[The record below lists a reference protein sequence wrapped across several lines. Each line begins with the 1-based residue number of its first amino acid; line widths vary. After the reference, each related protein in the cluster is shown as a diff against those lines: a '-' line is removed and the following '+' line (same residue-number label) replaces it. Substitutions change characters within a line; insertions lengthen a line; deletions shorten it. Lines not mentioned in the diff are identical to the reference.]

1 MSSFSDRVY
10 ESLYITEGFVPTIY
24 KDSEGIPT
32 IGVGYALLVKGKDG
46 KYKPRED
53 IEKFYE
59 KMGYS
64 PEQQEAVKSALLAAQ
79 NALNGVSGAVN
90 PFKSSSALLWGNNHT
105 AALNAEI
112 AKYGSVGTKQ
122 QFKTNFWD
130 TDGSVFQEY
139 FTGVKDFI
147 EDSNWNKLTEDEQV
161 ALYSIYYNGAA
172 GPKIKAAIN
181 LLTENGTKS
190 TSNKNELT
198 DKQYIGYLNFLYEIV
213 YASNGNNSEA
223 VQNRRFFEAR
233 EAIGSP
239 LTSLPSNG
247 NVSLTIPV
255 ENLNQANIAIA
266 FMNQNKEAMKNKL
279 DDITNYKNN
288 SYKYIRD
295 NFSRA
300 VSVFLS
306 NQNYK
311 GNASIDTLFT
321 EWNLYTDLQINTS
334 TGTTSYGNITGSDKR
349 DLIFITG
356 EQDGTTVHADA
367 GNDFVGGSS
376 KKDIIYSGSGD
387 DVVYTYAGNDEV
399 YTTDGNNEDYK
410 QIYLGAGSDIF
421 RGGDGD
427 DFVDGGS
434 GRIDLSHVSSNI
446 GAEDATTDVNDVNL
460 GGGQNR
466 YIGGKGTDK
475 VQGSGY
481 NTVYLGAG
489 SDEYIGGDGVDIVD
503 GGSATS
509 SYGADGLLDT
519 NKIHLGGGD
528 DRYIG
533 GIGKDIVYGGNGDDF
548 INGGDG
554 ENELYGGVGE
564 DHLYGGQHQDKLYGG
579 TGRDYFYPEKGT
591 NRIDCG
597 TDNNTDVVMINNDAG
612 GVDTIYNVSA
622 RDIISCSGGFN
633 LESMEQVGSDVIIYG
648 NRNNKIVIKD
658 VKLPDEEEPEIPAE
672 NMPILYQPDG
682 SVLQWDGSEY
692 VDSGTKF
699 PPYDEKPEDPEDL
712 PDIPTPEPS
721 EGDNPPQLP
730 VIPEKPEEPE
740 GGTEKPQT
748 DNPPSIPED
757 TKGDIGKLWED
768 AENSRSPLVVDLDGD
783 GKIET
788 VSTDGNVHFD
798 FDSNQKIENSGWIGK
813 TKASLFGISMVMVR
827 LITVPKCS
835 VTIPCFKM
843 VKMPLTVL
851 KLLKTS
857 ILTVMANLMQKMML
871 GAKSKCGVTPI
882 LMEL

>member
-1 MSSFSDRVY
+1 M
-10 ESLYITEGFVPTIY
+10 
-24 KDSEGIPT
+24 
-32 IGVGYALLVKGKDG
+32 
-46 KYKPRED
+46 
-53 IEKFYE
+53 
-59 KMGYS
+59 
-64 PEQQEAVKSALLAAQ
+64 
-79 NALNGVSGAVN
+79 
-90 PFKSSSALLWGNNHT
+90 
-105 AALNAEI
+105 
-112 AKYGSVGTKQ
+112 
-122 QFKTNFWD
+122 
-130 TDGSVFQEY
+130 
-139 FTGVKDFI
+139 
-147 EDSNWNKLTEDEQV
+147 
-161 ALYSIYYNGAA
+161 
-172 GPKIKAAIN
+172 
-181 LLTENGTKS
+181 
-190 TSNKNELT
+190 
-198 DKQYIGYLNFLYEIV
+198 
-213 YASNGNNSEA
+213 
-223 VQNRRFFEAR
+223 
-233 EAIGSP
+233 
-239 LTSLPSNG
+239 
-247 NVSLTIPV
+247 
-255 ENLNQANIAIA
+255 
-266 FMNQNKEAMKNKL
+266 
-279 DDITNYKNN
+279 
-288 SYKYIRD
+288 
-295 NFSRA
+295 
-300 VSVFLS
+300 
-306 NQNYK
+306 
-311 GNASIDTLFT
+311 
-321 EWNLYTDLQINTS
+321 
-334 TGTTSYGNITGSDKR
+334 
-349 DLIFITG
+349 
-356 EQDGTTVHADA
+356 
-367 GNDFVGGSS
+367 
-376 KKDIIYSGSGD
+376 
-387 DVVYTYAGNDEV
+387 
-399 YTTDGNNEDYK
+399 
-410 QIYLGAGSDIF
+410 
-421 RGGDGD
+421 
-427 DFVDGGS
+427 
-434 GRIDLSHVSSNI
+434 SHVSSNI
-446 GAEDATTDVNDVNL
+446 GAEDATTDVNNIDL

-798 FDSNQKIENSGWIGK
+798 FDSNQKLKTAAGLAK

>member
-1 MSSFSDRVY
+1 MATTLEQLTY
-10 ESLYITEGFVPTIY
+10 ELTHDAEGFNGQIHY
-24 KDSEGIPT
+24 DSKGIAT
-32 IGVGYALLVKGKDG
+32 LG
-46 KYKPRED
+46 
-53 IEKFYE
+53 
-59 KMGYS
+59 
-64 PEQQEAVKSALLAAQ
+64 
-79 NALNGVSGAVN
+79 SG
-90 PFKSSSALLWGNNHT
+90 
-105 AALNAEI
+105 
-112 AKYGSVGTKQ
+112 
-122 QFKTNFWD
+122 
-130 TDGSVFQEY
+130 
-139 FTGVKDFI
+139 
-147 EDSNWNKLTEDEQV
+147 V
-161 ALYSIYYNGAA
+161 AL
-172 GPKIKAAIN
+172 
-181 LLTENGTKS
+181 
-190 TSNKNELT
+190 
-198 DKQYIGYLNFLYEIV
+198 IV
-213 YASNGNNSEA
+213 YNSEA
-223 VQNRRFFEAR
+223 NEGQKFSLPTSIGKVSLEEFLKLVTGQQNVTQLVSILEDDIRSLNQGNGHISSSSDFGINISLDFFISHIWGGEIGLYETYMNRSKRVLDNVNTSIYPSLSDAEKAVMFSLTYTGAMGNNMARALSHYISSDAEESFIGKMSAWYEILYQSNNSTTATDRPGQQNRRFMEANTFLTGSLASKPTASTASSTFPISNYN
-233 EAIGSP
+233 EAK
-239 LTSLPSNG
+239 LA
-247 NVSLTIPV
+247 V
-255 ENLNQANIAIA
+255 A
-266 FMNQNKEAMKNKL
+266 FMNCKAEEMLGFYESKNFKEYNNYNYEIVQNHFKSA
-279 DDITNYKNN
+279 IST
-288 SYKYIRD
+288 
-295 NFSRA
+295 
-300 VSVFLS
+300 FLS
-306 NQNYK
+306 NQNYT
-311 GNASIDTLFT
+311 GTYNIDTLFKD
-321 EWNLYTDLQINTS
+321 WNLYIDLQIDLAGMGRPD
-334 TGTTSYGNITGSDKR
+334 GTTSYGNITGSDKR

-367 GNDFVGGSS
+367 GNDFVSGSS

-387 DVVYTYAGNDEV
+387 DVIYTYGGNDEV
-399 YTTDGNNEDYK
+399 YTTDGKKEDYNEV
-410 QIYLGAGSDIF
+410 YLGAGSDTF
-421 RGGDGD
+421 HGGDGD

-446 GAEDATTDVNDVNL
+446 GAEDATTDVNNIDL

-528 DRYIG
+528 DRYTG

-748 DNPPSIPED
+748 DNPPSIPVEAA
-757 TKGDIGKLWED
+757 IVQL
-768 AENSRSPLVVDLDGD
+768 N
-783 GKIET
+783 
-788 VSTDGNVHFD
+788 
-798 FDSNQKIENSGWIGK
+798 
-813 TKASLFGISMVMVR
+813 LFIINF
-827 LITVPKCS
+827 LI
-835 VTIPCFKM
+835 
-843 VKMPLTVL
+843 
-851 KLLKTS
+851 
-857 ILTVMANLMQKMML
+857 
-871 GAKSKCGVTPI
+871 
-882 LMEL
+882 

>member
-1 MSSFSDRVY
+1 MEFQTLQDATY
-10 ESLYITEGFVPTIY
+10 FIIHETEGFKQNVY
-24 KDSEGIPT
+24 YDGKGIPT
-32 IGVGYALLVKGKDG
+32 FGLGVAFIGYNSKNNSFSAISRIGNTPISNFIRTITSSEADAIEFENALRVDLVALQQGQKPSSTYPSINMSEERFKSVIWNGDINLHGYYLNSVIDNVGKNVWNKLSLSEQTALFSLNYNSSELIGKNL
-46 KYKPRED
+46 
-53 IEKFYE
+53 
-59 KMGYS
+59 
-64 PEQQEAVKSALLAAQ
+64 KSALSFYV
-79 NALNGVSGAVN
+79 NG
-90 PFKSSSALLWGNNHT
+90 SSDENKMLGKLSAW
-105 AALNAEI
+105 
-112 AKYGSVGTKQ
+112 
-122 QFKTNFWD
+122 
-130 TDGSVFQEY
+130 
-139 FTGVKDFI
+139 
-147 EDSNWNKLTEDEQV
+147 
-161 ALYSIYYNGAA
+161 
-172 GPKIKAAIN
+172 
-181 LLTENGTKS
+181 
-190 TSNKNELT
+190 
-198 DKQYIGYLNFLYEIV
+198 YEIL
-213 YASNGNNSEA
+213 YASNGGGDRKG
-223 VQNRRFFEAR
+223 VQNRRFMEADAFLGDIHNKIEEGKGENNSIIR
-233 EAIGSP
+233 VNNFAEANA
-239 LTSLPSNG
+239 T
-247 NVSLTIPV
+247 
-255 ENLNQANIAIA
+255 IA
-266 FMNQNKEAMKNKL
+266 FMNKFSEQMISYMGNISEYKKRNYEIVQN
-279 DDITNYKNN
+279 
-288 SYKYIRD
+288 
-295 NFSRA
+295 NFSEA

-367 GNDFVGGSS
+367 GNDFVSGSS

-387 DVVYTYAGNDEV
+387 DVIYTYGGNDEV
-399 YTTDGNNEDYK
+399 YTTDGKKEDYNEV
-410 QIYLGAGSDIF
+410 YLGAGSDTF
-421 RGGDGD
+421 HGGDGD

-446 GAEDATTDVNDVNL
+446 GAEDATTDVNNIDL

-597 TDNNTDVVMINNDAG
+597 TDNDTDVVMINNDAG

-813 TKASLFGISMVMVR
+813 NEGFLVRDINGNGQIDNGTEMFGNH
-827 LITVPKCS
+827 
-835 VTIPCFKM
+835 
-843 VKMPLTVL
+843 TVL
-851 KLLKTS
+851 QNGKNAVNGFEALKDLDS
-857 ILTVMANLMQKMML
+857 NGNGKFVEAILF
-871 GAKSKCGVTPI
+871 S
-882 LMEL
+882 